1 MEMIKVDLTETNT
14 TEVKNEEKERKEAKG
29 QKAEEFE
36 IREPRRLSAEKI
48 AEILPHRYPFA
59 LVDRI
64 EDYEPGQWA
73 KGRMCVSQQAPWF
86 QGHFPEHP
94 VLPGVLLLEA
104 LAQTGAV
111 ALLDL
116 AEYKGK
122 LPLFGGVQ
130 KARFRR
136 QVVPGDVVELS
147 CEIIER
153 KGPVGIGKAV
163 ATVDGKRVCD
173 AQLLFAI
180 M

>member
-1 MEMIKVDLTETNT
+1 MMTQEET
-14 TEVKNEEKERKEAKG
+14 VSEERS
-29 QKAEEFE
+29 
-36 IREPRRLSAEKI
+36 PRSLNAQEI

-64 EDYEPGQWA
+64 PDYEPGEWA
-73 KGRMCVSQQAPWF
+73 KGRMCVSMQAPWF
-86 QGHFPEHP
+86 QGHFPQHP

-116 AEYKGK
+116 PEYKGK
-122 LPLFGGVQ
+122 IPLFGGVQ
-130 KARFRR
+130 KARFRKE
-136 QVVPGDVVELS
+136 VVPGDVVELS

-153 KGPVGIGKAV
+153 KGLVGIGKAI
-163 ATVDGKRVCD
+163 ATVDGKKVCD

-180 M
+180 SG